1 MLLLGDL
8 NYPLVGDAS
17 SRAVMLACCL
27 ERLSLT
33 VYSHDSAPTRIGGT
47 RRLDHIAVNWCLAS
61 SWALQEVQD
70 CSGLSHAFEAY
81 RDDLQT
87 VLGSDHIP
95 VQWEALVPQLPGCSC
110 KRHQRRRP
118 NMVGKRQVC
127 KTGEAMEAV
136 FQEQVMQRGGPG
148 PLSGPG
154 LLQCLQEV
162 SAACTVPLRPPS
174 YRDSDAVKQLIQ
186 ARRMTVDPCVRKH
199 LSLRIFQ
206 TRAQDRSQWRRQML
220 DKAAQGDWG
229 ARRAILRGAKK
240 PAVFAPLVR
249 EQGGRDEAVRALQ
262 AHYHAKLGVAA
273 SVECDHSS
281 VFQTLPWVA
290 HADQVENEADLSGQ
304 EVCEHLFK
312 MKSGTTTG
320 MSGVSTDF
328 LKAACGCDAGLH
340 VVRSVLQDILDD
352 PDCFEQGDL
361 FEGLAVLMPKKKVV
375 TTVRETRPIVLG
387 DVVAKLL
394 GRVCMA
400 RFLQYWPPP
409 PCLFGGRRGV
419 SVSDCI
425 GTVKA
430 CLSKIS
436 VFQSSEVVIKLDLS
450 GAYDSL
456 DLAMVARFLARFRH
470 ETTHK
475 SSRFIWSLLT
485 KNRLTF
491 AALGATWRQTVVR
504 GTAQGATHSPSLFS
518 HIVCQIMH
526 DLQEQWVAAGHVP
539 PFGKHDLKLWA
550 VWFVDDALCFSVR
563 SPKLLRCCHNCS
575 MLSVA
580 PA

>member
-1 MLLLGDL
+1 MLPILGVNLDIQGDGHQPSEDHVRLLSMATWNVQGKHLQEIMQSLDACDLSYDVLALQELTCLQCGDAQFCETLLDDGFSVCWHAQLPGVFRRVGLVLEAESKYRKLVLGHSHMQLEVLRPGCPRFELYIVAHFPHCAKPEADFVCALQSFEECLAPYTTSACPMLLLGDL

-27 ERLSLT
+27 KRLSLT

-70 CSGLSHAFEAY
+70 
-81 RDDLQT
+81 
-87 VLGSDHIP
+87 
-95 VQWEALVPQLPGCSC
+95 
-110 KRHQRRRP
+110 
-118 NMVGKRQVC
+118 
-127 KTGEAMEAV
+127 
-136 FQEQVMQRGGPG
+136 
-148 PLSGPG
+148 
-154 LLQCLQEV
+154 
-162 SAACTVPLRPPS
+162 CTVPLRPPS

-206 TRAQDRSQWRRQML
+206 TRAQDRCQWRRRML

-249 EQGGRDEAVRALQ
+249 EQGGRDEAVRALR

-387 DVVAKLL
+387 DVIAKLL

-419 SVSDCI
+419 SV
-425 GTVKA
+425 
-430 CLSKIS
+430 
-436 VFQSSEVVIKLDLS
+436 
-450 GAYDSL
+450 
-456 DLAMVARFLARFRH
+456 
-470 ETTHK
+470 
-475 SSRFIWSLLT
+475 
-485 KNRLTF
+485 
-491 AALGATWRQTVVR
+491 
-504 GTAQGATHSPSLFS
+504 
-518 HIVCQIMH
+518 
-526 DLQEQWVAAGHVP
+526 
-539 PFGKHDLKLWA
+539 
-550 VWFVDDALCFSVR
+550 
-563 SPKLLRCCHNCS
+563 
-575 MLSVA
+575 
-580 PA
+580 